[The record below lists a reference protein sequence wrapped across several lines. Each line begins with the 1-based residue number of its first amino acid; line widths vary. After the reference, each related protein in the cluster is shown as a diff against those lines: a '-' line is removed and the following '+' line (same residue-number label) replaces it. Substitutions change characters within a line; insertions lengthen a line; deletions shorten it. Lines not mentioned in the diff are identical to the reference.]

1 MKEHHPKDVRI
12 FPSQYQIDAYSSHGR
27 GVKCY
32 LIKVLS
38 PHGNKRTASPNILH
52 ILKIQIMNI
61 AVMVVEV
68 EVAIIFC

>member
-1 MKEHHPKDVRI
+1 M
-12 FPSQYQIDAYSSHGR
+12 DAYSSHGR
-27 GVKCY
+27 GLKCY
-32 LIKVLS
+32 LIKVHLIKVLS
-38 PHGNKRTASPNILH
+38 PHGNKRAASLNILH